1 MKKVFLLS
9 LFIVLG
15 LGINAAAQ
23 GKANIKFEKTTQNTG
38 SFSEKSPVVHATYV
52 FTNIGDSPLVVH
64 EVITS
69 CGCTVPEYSKQPIQP
84 GAKGQIKVTYD
95 GKGKPLGYFKKSII
109 VRTNSSTPTTRLFIE
124 GTMTE

>member
-95 GKGKPLGYFKKSII
+95 GPP
-109 VRTNSSTPTTRLFIE
+109 RSTLFPYTTLFRSVYHCKNKL
-124 GTMTE
+124 